1 MVNVIRNS
9 LNRIIPLGIL
19 IYTCFCIGL
28 LWNYME
34 VMTQIIMLIQ
44 IVGFGL
50 LYFLIA
56 KYISSKKEFSKWL
69 VCLTL
74 ITILYFSLK
83 LLFTFIHEAN
93 HAITV
98 IIHKINLIEIKFLK
112 FGVGATIFGE
122 TGSSLIESNIVI
134 SGSLGNAIILTLFLL
149 VTITSRKELKIEIY
163 IPHYIIFSAYLFEEI
178 KYWQNSIVNGWG
190 DAWHFLELNPLIDIS
205 STLLIITCILW
216 MEISILS
223 IFFLYDLYMR
233 LIRGRINLVQMLKS
247 MNLFSK
253 KSKKK

>member
-1 MVNVIRNS
+1 MKIKAISFNRVI
-9 LNRIIPLGIL
+9 IFGVL
-19 IYTCFCIGL
+19 IYTSFSIGL

-34 VMTQIIMLIQ
+34 VMTKIIILIQ
-44 IVGFGL
+44 IAIIGI

-56 KYISSKKEFSKWL
+56 KYQSSKKEYSKFV
-69 VCLTL
+69 VCLAL
-74 ITILYFSLK
+74 ITILYVSLK

-93 HAITV
+93 HANTV
-98 IIHKINLIEIKFLK
+98 LIYKINLIEIRFLK
-112 FGVGATIFGE
+112 FGVGATSFGE

-149 VTITSRKELKIEIY
+149 VTITSRKDLKLEIY

-178 KYWQNSIVNGWG
+178 KYWQTSIINGWG
-190 DAWHFLELNPLIDIS
+190 DGWHFLELNSLIDIS

-216 MEISILS
+216 MEVAILS
-223 IFFLYDLYMR
+223 IFFLYDLYTR
-233 LIRGRINLVQMLKS
+233 VIRGRINLIQMLKS